1 MQGLC
6 GSATEKSE
14 CAAKATGKESV
25 QEQYLDLR
33 SSFLTLGRVDASI
46 ALLSLN
52 QNLLH
57 KLS

>member
-1 MQGLC
+1 LDFFYALIWRVFGVLHLSLLQPLHPLN
-6 GSATEKSE
+6 
-14 CAAKATGKESV
+14 
-25 QEQYLDLR
+25 LDLR